1 MLVLRCKTIVIGE
14 PCVGKTALV
23 QMFESGGNKYPKNY
37 LMTNGVDF
45 VLREVQIPTTTTT
58 VELCI
63 HDIGGQSI
71 FAEQRGAYMKDASFF
86 VLVYDVSNL
95 ESFHACSKW
104 LAEVMALR
112 EEPIPGV
119 LVANKIDVEDRIAVR
134 TVQGEEF
141 ARQHGLKFF
150 EASAAK
156 GIDVDA
162 PFHYVAMGF
171 HELFK
176 EKLAKLSTGF

>member
-1 MLVLRCKTIVIGE
+1 VLGKLRLCKCLKVGGTNTQRTTSWYFNHPIPTCMFTPSFISLVRSFSNMGCFDGCIK
-14 PCVGKTALV
+14 
-23 QMFESGGNKYPKNY
+23 
-37 LMTNGVDF
+37 TNGVDF

-104 LAEVMALR
+104 LAEVMALQ
-112 EEPIPGV
+112 EEPIPGATNCSSS
-119 LVANKIDVEDRIAVR
+119 LLLA
-134 TVQGEEF
+134 
-141 ARQHGLKFF
+141 H
-150 EASAAK
+150 
-156 GIDVDA
+156 
-162 PFHYVAMGF
+162 FHSHAMSF
-171 HELFK
+171 LCIYACVSFS
-176 EKLAKLSTGF
+176 LCS